1 MTGSALSPKRRHWI
15 HLRDV
20 LRELVVRDFKL
31 RYKKSLLGVAWSL
44 LVPIAQLVVMYVVFH
59 KIIPLN
65 IPHYTTFLFTG
76 ILPWTWFQSSLLAAS
91 VIVVDNR
98 ELVKEVGFPV
108 AILPPITV
116 ISQLIHFLLALP
128 ILAAFLVFDGYRS
141 GVAILAL
148 PLVILIQFAF
158 TLSLAYIVATLQVPF
173 RDTQY
178 LLGIVLF
185 LFFYLTPVF
194 YDGSSLPAGYQA
206 LYQLNPLV
214 HFLGAYRSI
223 LIRGEWP
230 AGVPLLILAILSA
243 AVLWLGYVFFMKARD
258 QFVEEL

>member
-1 MTGSALSPKRRHWI
+1 MSACAVPAKPREWV

-20 LRELVVRDFKL
+20 LRELIVRDFKL

-76 ILPWTWFQSSLLAAS
+76 ILPWTWFQSSLLAS
-91 VIVVDNR
+91 SGIVVDNR
-98 ELVKEVGFPV
+98 ELVKEVGFPA
-108 AILPPITV
+108 AILPPVTV
-116 ISQLIHFLLALP
+116 ISQLIHYLLALP
-128 ILAAFLVFDGYRS
+128 ILAVFLVLDGYRL
-141 GVAILAL
+141 GLAIVAL
-148 PLVILIQFAF
+148 PLVVLVQFAF
-158 TLSLAYIVATLQVPF
+158 TLSLAYIAATLQVPF

-194 YDGSSLPAGYQA
+194 YDGGTLPADYQRV
-206 LYQLNPLV
+206 YQLNPMV
-214 HFLGAYRSI
+214 HLLASYRSI
-223 LIRGEWP
+223 FIRGEWP
-230 AGVPLLILAILSA
+230 AGLPLLVLAILSA
-243 AVLWLGYVFFMKARD
+243 AILWLGYRFFMRARD